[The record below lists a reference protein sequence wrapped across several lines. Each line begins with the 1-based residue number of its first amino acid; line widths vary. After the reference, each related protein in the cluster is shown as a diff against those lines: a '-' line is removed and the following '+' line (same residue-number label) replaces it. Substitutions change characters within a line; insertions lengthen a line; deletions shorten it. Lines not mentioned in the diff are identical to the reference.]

1 MIILQYPQKIYEV
14 KDNYKAFGEIQKKT
28 QEFTVSV
35 PTVVVEAPPAFD
47 FYPKYTMPT
56 IEPLNKPNFEE
67 TKPVYEGG
75 WGNDGIITLPTPP
88 PQPISM
94 QPQQPQSIMASSI
107 PPPNIPQQPS
117 NNLPFRVNQIRT
129 LLGFSNF
136 DPILTDQEDEG
147 DDKRNGGDLA
157 SDLLNSLGDFGQMQQ
172 PTPQPPVR
180 EKPVPPP
187 PTQQQQ
193 PQQYQGYY
201 GNYSYQPPPPPRQI
215 PQQ

>member
-1 MIILQYPQKIYEV
+1 
-14 KDNYKAFGEIQKKT
+14 
-28 QEFTVSV
+28 
-35 PTVVVEAPPAFD
+35 
-47 FYPKYTMPT
+47 MPT

-136 DPILTDQEDEG
+136 DPILTD
-147 DDKRNGGDLA
+147 
-157 SDLLNSLGDFGQMQQ
+157 
-172 PTPQPPVR
+172 
-180 EKPVPPP
+180 
-187 PTQQQQ
+187 
-193 PQQYQGYY
+193 
-201 GNYSYQPPPPPRQI
+201 
-215 PQQ
+215 